1 MVVLLP
7 PEEYKLRVGGMS
19 ATELRQQLGKYWGQG
34 GILGSDVEEGYQVM
48 RVPVGTNSC
57 LDNRPLPPKQRHR
70 ERLVQLNCIV
80 FSHWVDRECTQWLNY
95 FMEIGR
101 AHV

>member
-1 MVVLLP
+1 MVVLL

-48 RVPVGTNSC
+48 RVPVGADLYHLNSDTGND
-57 LDNRPLPPKQRHR
+57 LFNL
-70 ERLVQLNCIV
+70 
-80 FSHWVDRECTQWLNY
+80 T
-95 FMEIGR
+95 
-101 AHV
+101 A